1 MTMQHWK
8 KNWESG
14 GIKVADTPLLRFVHT
29 HYSNNLMF
37 HENTELYAIDS
48 SGYSGGERS
57 KNMAKEFKR
66 KMETEYISTWE
77 NLKYY
82 IKIGKAR
89 EFFGENAS
97 MEVQVE
103 GFGVVFFDVLDYDKE
118 KLVDENKKHSV
129 TLAVRDLIFEPMQ
142 FSRNGN
148 NSWEESDIRKHINSE
163 EFINRFEPEFRELL
177 CEVYKD
183 NGSRR
188 KETIDTFF
196 LLSVSELNGGY
207 EFFKNEK
214 TRVKVNDEGETDW
227 YWTRSAYLGNA
238 CIVHSVYTSGRC
250 DYAHAYSGRRCLPAC
265 AIAA

>member
-1 MTMQHWK
+1 
-8 KNWESG
+8 
-14 GIKVADTPLLRFVHT
+14 
-29 HYSNNLMF
+29 
-37 HENTELYAIDS
+37 
-48 SGYSGGERS
+48 
-57 KNMAKEFKR
+57 MAKEFKR

-89 EFFGENAS
+89 EFVGENAS

-103 GFGVVFFDVLDYDKE
+103 GFGAVVFDVLDYDKE
-118 KLVDENKKHSV
+118 KLTDENKKHSV

-142 FSRNGN
+142 FSQNGN
-148 NSWEESDIRKHINSE
+148 NSWEESDIRKRINSE

-183 NGSRR
+183 NGPGE

-196 LLSVSELNGGY
+196 LPSMSELKGGY

-214 TRVKVNDEGETDW
+214 ARVKVNDEGETDW
-227 YWTRSAYLGNA
+227 YWTRSARLGTA
-238 CIVHSVYTSGRC
+238 YGVHIVNTSGYC
-250 DYAHAYSGRRCLPAC
+250 CNTDASSGYRCLPAC
-265 AIAA
+265 TIAA